1 VTDMEKPSLATV
13 RVEARSDWRL
23 LDVRELWDGRELL
36 WNLTWR
42 DIRVRYKQTLL
53 GAGWAVM
60 QPVFQMIVMSVFFG
74 GLLKVSSDNYP
85 YAIFSFAAL
94 LPWNLF
100 SSSLSGVSSSLVGN
114 ANLLT
119 KVYFPRLV
127 VPLSNVLARL
137 VDFAIALVVF
147 FVMMVYFGVPFT
159 PALAFLPLYLL
170 MVIAF
175 VLGSGLILASLNV
188 YYRDVQVLVGL
199 FLPLL
204 QMASPVVYSSSLVQG
219 NWRWL
224 YNLNPMAGVINGFR
238 YTLLGSAPPDA
249 SIWISVAMTVV
260 LLVVG
265 LLLFHRTQRTMAD
278 VV

>member
-1 VTDMEKPSLATV
+1 VIQKAKPNQLSV
-13 RVEARSDWRL
+13 HVQARSGWQL
-23 LDVRELWDGRELL
+23 LDARELWDGRELL

-53 GAGWAVM
+53 GASWAVM

-100 SSSLSGVSSSLVGN
+100 ASSLSGVSNSLVGN
-114 ANLLT
+114 AGLLT

-137 VDFAIALVVF
+137 VDFGIALVVF
-147 FVMMVYFGVPFT
+147 FAMMVAYQVRFT
-159 PALAFLPLYLL
+159 PALLMLPLYLL
-170 MVIAF
+170 MVVGF
-175 VLGSGLILASLNV
+175 VLGAGLILASLNV
-188 YYRDVQVLVGL
+188 YYRDIQVLVGL

-219 NWRWL
+219 NWRWV

-238 YTLLGSAPPDA
+238 FALLGSAPPDD
-249 SIWISVAMTVV
+249 SIWISVGVTIV
-260 LLVVG
+260 LLVAG
-265 LLLFHRTQRTMAD
+265 LLLFQRTQRTMAD

>member
-1 VTDMEKPSLATV
+1 MSQTVPPNVATV
-13 RVEARSDWRL
+13 HIRARSDWTL
-23 LDVRELWDGRELL
+23 FNARELWESRELL

-53 GAGWAVM
+53 GAGWAIL
-60 QPVFQMIVMSVFFG
+60 QPVFQMVVMSIFFG

-100 SSSLSGVSSSLVGN
+100 SSSLGGVSGSLVGN
-114 ANLLT
+114 ASLLT

-127 VPLSNVLARL
+127 VPLSNILGRL
-137 VDFAIALVVF
+137 VDFGIALVIF
-147 FVMMVYFGVPFT
+147 FLMMLGFQVPFT
-159 PALAFLPLYLL
+159 PAMALLPLFLL
-170 MVIAF
+170 LAIGFA
-175 VLGSGLILASLNV
+175 LGAGLILAALNV
-188 YYRDVQVLVGL
+188 YYRDIGVLVSL

-219 NWRWL
+219 PWRWV

-238 YTLLGSAPPDA
+238 YSLLGSTAPDA
-249 SIWISVAMTVV
+249 SIWVSVGVTIL
-260 LLVVG
+260 LLVCG
-265 LLLFHRTQRTMAD
+265 LLLFQRTQRTMAD